1 MKEKSKNFR
10 RFLGAYLG
18 AYLIALTF
26 AVGGCTLTSCDRLVS
41 YPDNYDKASD
51 SVLVAQQVEAIANPV
66 FETVKEVILYRYQ
79 ADQGATIDSIFSAL
93 TDEQVKNVS
102 TVVINRDGCAT
113 KKSIVEE
120 YRANNT
126 VYDNLPTASQ
136 SADVSQKVDLSSTD
150 LGNRHE
156 EDVISTEY
164 QYRTDTINGVP
175 KKVQIKKTE
184 SYVR

>member
-1 MKEKSKNFR
+1 MKEKLKNFG
-10 RFLGAYLG
+10 RFLGIYM
-18 AYLIALTF
+18 IALTL
-26 AVGGCTLTSCDRLVS
+26 AVVGACTLTSCDRLVS

-79 ADQGATIDSIFSAL
+79 ADQGAKIDSIFSAL

-113 KKSIVEE
+113 KKAIVEE

-150 LGNRHE
+150 LGNRRDE
-156 EDVISTEY
+156 SDVISTSY
-164 QYRTDTINGVP
+164 QYRTDTINGKPVKIQT
-175 KKVQIKKTE
+175 KKEE

>member
-1 MKEKSKNFR
+1 MKEKSKNFG
-10 RFLGAYLG
+10 RFLGVYM
-18 AYLIALTF
+18 IALTL
-26 AVGGCTLTSCDRLVS
+26 AVVGACTLTSCDKLVS
-41 YPDNYDKASD
+41 YPDNYDTAND

-79 ADQGATIDSIFSAL
+79 ADQGAKIDSIFSAL

-136 SADVSQKVDLSSTD
+136 SANVSQKVDLSSTD
-150 LGNRHE
+150 LGNRRDE
-156 EDVISTEY
+156 SDVISTSY
-164 QYRTDTINGVP
+164 QYRTDTINGKPVKIQT
-175 KKVQIKKTE
+175 KKEE
-184 SYVR
+184 SYVRQ

>member
-1 MKEKSKNFR
+1 MKEKSKNFG
-10 RFLGAYLG
+10 RFLGVYM
-18 AYLIALTF
+18 IALTL
-26 AVGGCTLTSCDRLVS
+26 AVVGVCILTSCDRLVS

-79 ADQGATIDSIFSAL
+79 ADQGAKIDSIFSAL

-113 KKSIVEE
+113 KKAIVEE

-136 SADVSQKVDLSSTD
+136 SANVSQKVDLSSTD
-150 LGNRHE
+150 LGNRRDE
-156 EDVISTEY
+156 SDVISTSY
-164 QYRTDTINGVP
+164 QYRTDTINGKPVKIQT
-175 KKVQIKKTE
+175 KKEE

>member
-1 MKEKSKNFR
+1 MKEKSKNFG
-10 RFLGAYLG
+10 RFLGI
-18 AYLIALTF
+18 YLIALTLIV
-26 AVGGCTLTSCDRLVS
+26 VGACTLTSCDRLVS

-113 KKSIVEE
+113 KKAIVEE

-136 SADVSQKVDLSSTD
+136 SANVSQKVDLSSTD
-150 LGNRHE
+150 LGNRRDE
-156 EDVISTEY
+156 SDVISTSY
-164 QYRTDTINGVP
+164 QYRTDTINGKPVKIQT
-175 KKVQIKKTE
+175 KKEE